1 MLQFFTFSA
10 ANHLAAAIMQGN
22 MKPVN
27 LLRPVMALLLIGFL
41 LPYMIEALN
50 Q

>member
-1 MLQFFTFSA
+1 
-10 ANHLAAAIMQGN
+10 

-41 LPYMIEALN
+41 LPPTIKALT